1 MSLCEKERWR
11 SDRRDV
17 PISGVKAIEIP
28 GDRFNEIA
36 ELVEEA
42 ILGLLAVSMTNF
54 KMTKTLKS

>member
-1 MSLCEKERWR
+1 MIGEMYRF
-11 SDRRDV
+11 
-17 PISGVKAIEIP
+17 SGVKAIEIP